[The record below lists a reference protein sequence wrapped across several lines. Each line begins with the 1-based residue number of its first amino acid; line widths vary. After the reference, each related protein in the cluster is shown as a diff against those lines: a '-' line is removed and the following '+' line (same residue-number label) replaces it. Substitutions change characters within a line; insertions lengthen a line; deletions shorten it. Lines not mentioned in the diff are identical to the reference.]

1 MKHFFLSY
9 CMLGFFGHRFQISEL
24 KSPIVHFW
32 DTPYKTDR
40 SKFGFYDASGHV
52 FTKKENAS
60 FVKLFNHKIP
70 NLNYIHQY
78 SDSFLLFQY
87 EKKNADLKH
96 TCLLDTRT
104 KMILDFDWK
113 NTSATEFI
121 HDDNNMYYRFD
132 YFGNVFQY
140 SIDTGESF
148 YKSLGFS
155 SYEYLVTM
163 KKKNS
168 LLYVLNNMNIFRI
181 YQLHQDGD
189 LSCVYQNKII
199 ERVLTKKMEISVV
212 DKDHTHLIFMY
223 MNDRIDIF
231 TYDGKFNIKSISQI
245 KKEGNAPIIDIAIQ
259 NDFLVLTTFRKV
271 ILYRYTGV
279 FFEKI
284 QEKVYKD
291 LPNHSEI
298 LWKDRVLYFNNQDH
312 LYTIQLDTSR
322 YNQTY
327 SVIKI

>member
-1 MKHFFLSY
+1 
-9 CMLGFFGHRFQISEL
+9 
-24 KSPIVHFW
+24 
-32 DTPYKTDR
+32 
-40 SKFGFYDASGHV
+40 
-52 FTKKENAS
+52 
-60 FVKLFNHKIP
+60 
-70 NLNYIHQY
+70 
-78 SDSFLLFQY
+78 
-87 EKKNADLKH
+87 
-96 TCLLDTRT
+96 
-104 KMILDFDWK
+104 
-113 NTSATEFI
+113 
-121 HDDNNMYYRFD
+121 
-132 YFGNVFQY
+132 
-140 SIDTGESF
+140 
-148 YKSLGFS
+148 
-155 SYEYLVTM
+155 
-163 KKKNS
+163 
-168 LLYVLNNMNIFRI
+168 
-181 YQLHQDGD
+181 
-189 LSCVYQNKII
+189 
-199 ERVLTKKMEISVV
+199 MEISVV